1 MKRNATPFLSV
12 ETRERNASSPLPS
25 PALHKL
31 RQEEA
36 GRGSLM
42 LQRLMDHPHVRNAA
56 LARQRQSESAIR
68 ASPLST

>member
-12 ETRERNASSPLPS
+12 ETRERNASSPL